1 MTKGVRKVLN
11 ICIVITIIV
20 AIAFIALMLILRYI
34 ENGEENMAFDVSKI
48 TIISTIDAQDVED
61 KENRWNEKVIQNN
74 DIYIDVK
81 KNESFPKKRII
92 KSVNISDLKVINE
105 PKKGEINFYKP
116 STSDLKNFENKEDL
130 KVDNIVFKGN
140 QETNIKDLKISN
152 QGGRIA
158 FRCANEN
165 LGTYISNDETELNY
179 NKLLEK
185 IGVTD
190 EDVKSKISFELEIAL
205 TNGQSFKADII
216 IDFPEEGIVKNGRT
230 SKEITELD
238 VAFRRVE
245 N

>member
-92 KSVNISDLKVINE
+92 KSKKKTGLPIFQFLLK
-105 PKKGEINFYKP
+105 
-116 STSDLKNFENKEDL
+116 
-130 KVDNIVFKGN
+130 
-140 QETNIKDLKISN
+140 
-152 QGGRIA
+152 
-158 FRCANEN
+158 
-165 LGTYISNDETELNY
+165 
-179 NKLLEK
+179 
-185 IGVTD
+185 
-190 EDVKSKISFELEIAL
+190 
-205 TNGQSFKADII
+205 
-216 IDFPEEGIVKNGRT
+216 
-230 SKEITELD
+230 
-238 VAFRRVE
+238 
-245 N
+245 